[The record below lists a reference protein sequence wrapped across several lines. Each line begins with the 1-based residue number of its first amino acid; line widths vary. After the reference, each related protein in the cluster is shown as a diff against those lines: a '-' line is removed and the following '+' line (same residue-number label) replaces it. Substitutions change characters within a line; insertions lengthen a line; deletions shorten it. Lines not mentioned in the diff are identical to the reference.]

1 MKTLTVKVTDSLAA
15 AIGRVA
21 ALQGKSREEW
31 LLMAIRCLLESD
43 LDAHVGEILG
53 VDPEAV
59 S

>member
-43 LDAHVGEILG
+43 LDAHEIG
-53 VDPEAV
+53 RAHV
-59 S
+59 